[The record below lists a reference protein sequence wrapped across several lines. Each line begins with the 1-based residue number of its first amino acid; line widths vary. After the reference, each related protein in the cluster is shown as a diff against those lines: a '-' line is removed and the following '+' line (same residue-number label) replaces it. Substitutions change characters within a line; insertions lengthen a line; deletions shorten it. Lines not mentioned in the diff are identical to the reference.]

1 MNKIKL
7 IVTLIVATVFIAVL
21 GVHAQSNKELQPK
34 KVRQKAA
41 SVQLKDKAESKQV
54 VPEVS
59 EIQGRQTS
67 FPQTVPFTPSRQGY
81 QLVTD
86 VLDGFGGES
95 ESDNYRIPV
104 NSGGQPSPAGLSK
117 SSNWGTGAG
126 FVYASHVKRGD
137 ATGDGLVNVA
147 DIVYLVNYLYR
158 GGSEPTPVEA
168 GDATCDGVVNVADVV
183 YLVNYLYR
191 GGDPPAC

>member
-7 IVTLIVATVFIAVL
+7 SVTLIVAIAFTAVL

-34 KVRQKAA
+34 KVEQKAA
-41 SVQLKDKAESKQV
+41 SVQLKDKAEPKQV
-54 VPEVS
+54 VPGAS

-67 FPQTVPFTPSRQGY
+67 FPQTAPFTPSRQGY
-81 QLVTD
+81 KLVTD
-86 VLDGFGGES
+86 VLDGLGGES

-104 NSGGQPSPAGLSK
+104 NSGGQPSAAGLSE
-117 SSNWGTGAG
+117 SANWGMGAG
-126 FVYASHVKRGD
+126 FVHASHVKPGD
-137 ATGDGLVNVA
+137 ATADGLVNVA

-158 GGSEPTPVEA
+158 GGAEPCPPEA
-168 GDATCDGVVNVADVV
+168 GDATRDSVVNVADIV

-191 GGDPPAC
+191 GGDPPAR